1 MNGNDFSYFLNFVDD
16 DKLKIAY
23 AASVGKKWSKDD
35 IYRVK
40 EFLTRFDAIG
50 VREQDTNLQINKELS
65 IDSVCVPDP
74 TILIKKD
81 EWKKYIYDID
91 LSNYVLVYFPY
102 EEILAAARRYAK
114 LNKKKLVVIRQ
125 GFNLFNRENQMI
137 YSPQEFLSYIYY
149 ADAVFTDSYHGI
161 LFSMYFNKQFWTNN
175 KGNRILSLLDYLDLK
190 HCLIENDKEFK
201 NIVQYSDVNIKLD
214 KLRNSGIN
222 YLNKLFK
229 KES

>member
-1 MNGNDFSYFLNFVDD
+1 MKYGIMTYHGIPNFGAILQGFALCSYIRSIDADCEIINYHCENIENREIRYHKSNNCIKNIIKRTVIWPKQKKKIEECIQFLNSVYSKNVYTKDNISEANKEYDGFIAGSDMIWNLEVNGNDFSYFLNFVDD

-91 LSNYVLVYFPY
+91 L
-102 EEILAAARRYAK
+102 
-114 LNKKKLVVIRQ
+114 
-125 GFNLFNRENQMI
+125 
-137 YSPQEFLSYIYY
+137 
-149 ADAVFTDSYHGI
+149 
-161 LFSMYFNKQFWTNN
+161 
-175 KGNRILSLLDYLDLK
+175 
-190 HCLIENDKEFK
+190 
-201 NIVQYSDVNIKLD
+201 
-214 KLRNSGIN
+214 
-222 YLNKLFK
+222 
-229 KES
+229 

>member
-1 MNGNDFSYFLNFVDD
+1 
-16 DKLKIAY
+16 
-23 AASVGKKWSKDD
+23 
-35 IYRVK
+35 
-40 EFLTRFDAIG
+40 
-50 VREQDTNLQINKELS
+50 
-65 IDSVCVPDP
+65 
-74 TILIKKD
+74 
-81 EWKKYIYDID
+81 
-91 LSNYVLVYFPY
+91 
-102 EEILAAARRYAK
+102 
-114 LNKKKLVVIRQ
+114 
-125 GFNLFNRENQMI
+125 MI

>member
-1 MNGNDFSYFLNFVDD
+1 M
-16 DKLKIAY
+16 
-23 AASVGKKWSKDD
+23 
-35 IYRVK
+35 
-40 EFLTRFDAIG
+40 
-50 VREQDTNLQINKELS
+50 
-65 IDSVCVPDP
+65 
-74 TILIKKD
+74 
-81 EWKKYIYDID
+81 
-91 LSNYVLVYFPY
+91 VYFPY